1 MKNFDFSL
9 QLKGEE
15 NKIIGNVVQND
26 TANRFTVRLKDGI
39 VPYKLTDTD
48 IITVTYRRGNDT
60 IVADAMGDGR
70 IAVTDYE
77 MGEVTIHPH
86 SSAVLN
92 VGMVT
97 ATVEVYDKA
106 GKKLT
111 SARFSYTVTPDA
123 ANDSDASLEDEFPA
137 LQALI
142 SYMAVKND
150 EYETAEGEREEA
162 EAERVRAEEQRQA
175 NEEKRQETLQN
186 MEELIEEAKKLTSLD
201 VEVVKNTAS
210 EYILKITDKD
220 GSFNTPNL
228 KGRDGKGSG
237 DMSKTVYDS
246 DGDGV
251 VDRAK
256 AADNGISVYDHEVSG
271 TVHRLTGSGSN
282 AKLNPVADWKPGDT
296 MTINGYPAYPYNQLS
311 ENISGEEI
319 FKTHTPVFFF
329 AEFVEDRYNCFF
341 KQGGGGLSKKEL
353 ALATAVAAD
362 VTAGV
367 GFYSGDEVLRNGT
380 MPDNRGK
387 KLHAV
392 YKSINSDEQLVLFSV
407 PQAGRFNTGSSLY
420 GTYAEVAEL
429 IGLTA
434 DKIAEGVT
442 ILGITGTGGYVVPV
456 AEKILLGDGV
466 NLLGTP
472 TYNWAD
478 GEGWASVNDFTLQ
491 EDGSYLMRM
500 GIGDNSWRNW
510 SVLFPATV
518 VVGDYT
524 YFKLT
529 YTVIDNSNLSHVSV
543 YTGDGTSDILD
554 TTLNTEHTLR
564 KPISGR
570 ENLQIYFGGNFGAG
584 GKFYAKIRI
593 ALE

>member
-1 MKNFDFSL
+1 MKIFDFSL

-26 TANRFTVRLKDGI
+26 TANRFVVRLKDGI
-39 VPYKLTDTD
+39 TPYKLTDTD

-60 IVADAMGDGR
+60 IVADAVGDGR
-70 IAVTDYE
+70 IAVTDYD

-86 SSAVLN
+86 TSAVLN

-150 EYETAEGEREEA
+150 EFETAEGEREAA
-162 EAERVRAEEQRQA
+162 EADRKQAEQRRRENEAQRQA
-175 NEEKRQETLQN
+175 NEEKRQETLLE
-186 MEELIEEAKKLTSLD
+186 MEGLIEEAKKLTSMD

-210 EYILKITDKD
+210 EYILRITDKD
-220 GSFNTPNL
+220 GSFDTPNL

-237 DMSKTVYDS
+237 DMSKAVYDT

-251 VDRAK
+251 VDKAK
-256 AADNGISVYDHEVSG
+256 EADNGISVYDHEVNG
-271 TVHRLTGSGSN
+271 TVHKLIGTGSN
-282 AKLNPVADWKPGDT
+282 AKLNPVADWQPGDT

-311 ENISGEEI
+311 ENISGEVV

-341 KQGGGGLSKKEL
+341 RLGGGGLSKKAL

-367 GFYSGDEVLRNGT
+367 CFYSGDEKLRNGT
-380 MPDNRGK
+380 LPDIRGE

-392 YKSINSDEQLVLFSV
+392 YKSIKNDEQLIHFSV
-407 PQAGRFNTGSSLY
+407 PQAGRVDTGSSLY
-420 GTYAEVAEL
+420 GTFAEVAEL

-434 DKIAEGVT
+434 DKIIEGKT
-442 ILGITGTGGYVVPV
+442 ILGIEGTAKTSTGANGTFTSLSNSAGENNVVTIDVGLKP
-456 AEKILLGDGV
+456 
-466 NLLGTP
+466 
-472 TYNWAD
+472 
-478 GEGWASVNDFTLQ
+478 
-491 EDGSYLMRM
+491 
-500 GIGDNSWRNW
+500 
-510 SVLFPATV
+510 TV
-518 VVGDYT
+518 VMAT
-524 YFKLT
+524 YMYDSAT
-529 YTVIDNSNLSHVSV
+529 TGHTVILYDQASPDTYKLWYGTVVGEERAREAEDIFGYIEFTETGFTFRGYHNSS
-543 YTGDGTSDILD
+543 
-554 TTLNTEHTLR
+554 
-564 KPISGR
+564 
-570 ENLQIYFGGNFGAG
+570 G
-584 GKFYAKIRI
+584 GKLVHYVCY
-593 ALE
+593 